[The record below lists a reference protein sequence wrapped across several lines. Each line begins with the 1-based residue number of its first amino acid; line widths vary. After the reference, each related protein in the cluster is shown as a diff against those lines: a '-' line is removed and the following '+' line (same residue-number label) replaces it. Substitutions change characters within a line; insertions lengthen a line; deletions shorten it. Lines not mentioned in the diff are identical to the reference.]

1 MNMRKALKTMNLY
14 ATQLMKG
21 DNDSIENSPL
31 DNDEVFLQNSW
42 ENLENN
48 EDVDEDINDNLDSGL
63 QQYFTMVRDKK
74 KNKKLKKAIG

>member
-1 MNMRKALKTMNLY
+1 MRKALKTMNLY
-14 ATQLMKG
+14 ATRLMEG

-31 DNDEVFLQNSW
+31 DNNEVFLQNSW

-63 QQYFTMVRDKK
+63 QQNFTMVRDKK
-74 KNKKLKKAIG
+74 KKKKLKQASG